1 MIGSTLGAVLCCSR
15 KAKDGKDVV
24 LNRYK
29 AHHGPIRS
37 LQRNPLFPKNF
48 LTAGDWSMKIWSED
62 ITSSP
67 LQWVWSGDKMIT
79 PNHNIP
85 FFKTRWAQS
94 YLCHVES
101 CQTFCYIC
109 LKAGWIPN
117 GIIQNVF
124 YIYQILVFL
133 DLWCFIPTRTF
144 TWGLCTWWFH

>member
-29 AHHGPIRS
+29 AHHGPLRS

-79 PNHNIP
+79 PNHNNP
-85 FFKTRWAQS
+85 FFKTR
-94 YLCHVES
+94 
-101 CQTFCYIC
+101 
-109 LKAGWIPN
+109 
-117 GIIQNVF
+117 
-124 YIYQILVFL
+124 
-133 DLWCFIPTRTF
+133 
-144 TWGLCTWWFH
+144 